1 MGNAQNAGA
10 GTARSSRRPEDHFII
25 RYVKPSLPRMS
36 LGLTIKFL
44 GTVAD
49 LFLPWI
55 LAYMIDKVVPQR
67 QIPLILRWGGVMV
80 FCSAVAVS
88 FNITANRMSAAV
100 ARDITRTIRH
110 DLFSKISCLSCA
122 QIDRVT
128 IPSLIARLSSDTYN
142 IHRLLSGMQR
152 MGVRAPIL
160 LLGGILMTLSLD
172 PALTLVMAGILPF
185 TLLVVYLVSRRGIPL
200 YTSLQEAVDTMV
212 RVVREN
218 SAGVKIVRALS
229 KADYERRRF
238 ARANEEMTNRE
249 RKANI
254 IMGITNP
261 AMFLFLNLGLV
272 AVIAAGARRV
282 DAGRTQ
288 AGAILA
294 FLTYFTIILNATL
307 SITRMFVMYSR
318 GRASGDRIA
327 EVLALP
333 EDLRPGT
340 PDHADNGFHIAFE
353 DVSFSYTANPE
364 QRNLLEGLS
373 FALKRGETLG
383 ILGETGCGKS
393 TILQLLLRFYDVS
406 GGRIRVNGDD
416 IRGIPPGE
424 FYRLFGVAMQKDT
437 LFADTIRENVAF
449 GRDLT
454 EEELRRALRF
464 AQAERF
470 VDEMG
475 GPDAALSSRGA
486 NLSGGQRQR
495 LLIGRALAKRPE
507 ILILDDSGSALDY
520 RTDAELRRALREHFA
535 GVTTIIV
542 AQRVS
547 SVARADHIMVL
558 EQGRVTGY
566 GSHREL
572 LESCALYREISESQ
586 MGETSVVRG
595 ASAETAFTET
605 AFTGTRG
612 AGGARV

>member
-1 MGNAQNAGA
+1 
-10 GTARSSRRPEDHFII
+10 
-25 RYVKPSLPRMS
+25 MS
-36 LGLTIKFL
+36 VGLTIKFL

-55 LAYMIDKVVPQR
+55 LAYMIDKVVPR
-67 QIPLILRWGGVMV
+67 RHIPLILGWGGVMV

-100 ARDITRTIRH
+100 ARDITRVIRH

-152 MGVRAPIL
+152 MGIRAPIL

-172 PALTLVMAGILPF
+172 PMLTLVMAGILPF
-185 TLLVVYLVSRRGIPL
+185 TLVVVYLVSRRGIPL

-218 SAGVKIVRALS
+218 SAGVKIVKALS

-238 ARANEEMTNRE
+238 ARANEEMTRRE

-272 AVIAAGARRV
+272 AVIIAGAYRV
-282 DAGRTQ
+282 NAGQTQ

-327 EVLALP
+327 EILALP
-333 EDLRPGT
+333 EDLRPGLR
-340 PDHADNGFHIAFE
+340 DHVDNGFHISFE
-353 DVSFSYTANPE
+353 NVQFSYTVNPE
-364 QRNLLEGLS
+364 QRNLLEDIN
-373 FALKRGETLG
+373 FALKQGETLG

-393 TILQLLLRFYDVS
+393 TILQLLLRFYDTA
-406 GGRIRVNGDD
+406 GGKIRVNGDD
-416 IRGIPPGE
+416 IRGIAPAE
-424 FYRLFGVAMQKDT
+424 FYRLFGVAMQKDV
-437 LFADTIRENVAF
+437 LFADTIRENVGF
-449 GRDLT
+449 GR
-454 EEELRRALRF
+454 ELSEDELGRALRF
-464 AQAERF
+464 AQAEQF
-470 VDEMG
+470 VNDMAE
-475 GPDAALSSRGA
+475 GPDTALSSRGA

-495 LLIGRALAKRPE
+495 LLIARALAKQPE
-507 ILILDDSGSALDY
+507 ILILDDSSSALDY
-520 RTDAELRRALREHFA
+520 RTDAELRRALREHFSST
-535 GVTTIIV
+535 TTIIV

-547 SVARADHIMVL
+547 SVMQADHIMVL
-558 EQGRVTGY
+558 EQGRIIGY

-572 LESCALYREISESQ
+572 LANCALYREIGESQ
-586 MGETSVVRG
+586 MGAAVH
-595 ASAETAFTET
+595 TET
-605 AFTGTRG
+605 AGRRASAKTEPVLTPAFSAEAGGTRG
-612 AGGARV
+612 

>member
-1 MGNAQNAGA
+1 
-10 GTARSSRRPEDHFII
+10 
-25 RYVKPSLPRMS
+25 MS

-55 LAYMIDKVVPQR
+55 LAYMIDTVVPQR
-67 QIPLILRWGGVMV
+67 RVSLILGWGGVMV

-88 FNITANRMSAAV
+88 FNVIANRMSAAV
-100 ARDITRTIRH
+100 ARDITRVIRH
-110 DLFSKISCLSCA
+110 DLFSKISGLSCA
-122 QIDRVT
+122 QIDRLT

-152 MGVRAPIL
+152 MGIRAPIL

-172 PALTLVMAGILPF
+172 PMLTLVMAGMLPF
-185 TLLVVYLVSRRGIPL
+185 TLLVVYLVSRSGVPL
-200 YTSLQEAVDTMV
+200 YTRLQEAVDAMV

-218 SAGVKIVRALS
+218 SAGIKIIKALS
-229 KADYERRRF
+229 KTDDERRRF
-238 ARANEEMTNRE
+238 ARANEEMTSRE
-249 RKANI
+249 LKANI

-272 AVIAAGARRV
+272 AVIIVGAYRVNAGQ
-282 DAGRTQ
+282 TQ

-333 EDLRPGT
+333 EDLRLGPRHHVDT
-340 PDHADNGFHIAFE
+340 GFHISFE
-353 DVSFSYTANPE
+353 DVCFSYTANPE
-364 QRNLLEGLS
+364 QRYLLEGIN
-373 FALKRGETLG
+373 FALKRGESLG

-393 TILQLLLRFYDVS
+393 TVLQLLLRFYDVA

-424 FYRLFGVAMQKDT
+424 FYRLFGVAMQKDV
-437 LFADTIRENVAF
+437 LFADTIRENVSF
-449 GRDLT
+449 GRDLS

-464 AQAERF
+464 AQAEQF
-470 VDEMG
+470 VNDMTE
-475 GPDAALSSRGA
+475 GPDAALSSRGV

-495 LLIGRALAKRPE
+495 LLISRALATRPE
-507 ILILDDSGSALDY
+507 ILILDDSSSALDY
-520 RTDAELRRALREHFA
+520 RTDAELRRALREHYA
-535 GVTTIIV
+535 GTTTIIV
-542 AQRVS
+542 AQRIS
-547 SVARADHIMVL
+547 SVMQADHIMVL
-558 EQGRVTGY
+558 ERGRIIGY
-566 GSHREL
+566 GNHREL
-572 LESCALYREISESQ
+572 LASCALYREISESQ
-586 MGETSVVRG
+586 MGPP
-595 ASAETAFTET
+595 ASGDAPPI
-605 AFTGTRG
+605 TGT
-612 AGGARV
+612 AAVAPAAVAPVAPLGGRRV

>member
-1 MGNAQNAGA
+1 MIAQSAEAGA
-10 GTARSSRRPEDHFII
+10 ERGARRKEYHFIA
-25 RYVKPSLPRMS
+25 RYVRPCLSRMS
-36 LGLTIKFL
+36 LGLAIKFL

-55 LAYMIDKVVPQR
+55 LAYMIDEVVPR
-67 QIPLILRWGGVMV
+67 RRIPLILGWGGVMV

-88 FNITANRMSAAV
+88 FNIAANRMSAAV
-100 ARDITRTIRH
+100 ARDITRVIRH
-110 DLFSKISCLSCA
+110 DLFSKASCLSCA

-128 IPSLIARLSSDTYN
+128 VPSLIARLSSDTYN

-160 LLGGILMTLSLD
+160 LLGGILMTFSLD
-172 PALTLVMAGILPF
+172 PVLTLVMAGMLPF
-185 TLLVVYLVSRRGIPL
+185 TLLVVYLVSRRGVPL

-218 SAGVKIVRALS
+218 SAGIKIVKALS
-229 KADYERRRF
+229 KTDDERRRF
-238 ARANEEMTNRE
+238 ARANEEMTRRE

-272 AVIAAGARRV
+272 AVIIVGAYRVNAAQ
-282 DAGRTQ
+282 TQ
-288 AGAILA
+288 AGVILA

-318 GRASGDRIA
+318 GRASADRIA
-327 EVLALP
+327 EILALP
-333 EDLRPGT
+333 EDLRLGQR
-340 PDHADNGFHIAFE
+340 DHVDSGFHISFE

-364 QRNLLEGLS
+364 QRPLLEGIS

-383 ILGETGCGKS
+383 ILGETGSGKS
-393 TILQLLLRFYDVS
+393 TVLQLLLRFYDAA

-424 FYRLFGVAMQKDT
+424 FYRLFGVAMQKDV
-437 LFADTIRENVAF
+437 LFADTIRENVGF
-449 GRDLT
+449 GRDLS
-454 EEELRRALRF
+454 EDELRRALRF
-464 AQAERF
+464 AQAEQF
-470 VDEMG
+470 VDDMAQ
-475 GPDAALSSRGA
+475 GPDTPLSSRGA

-495 LLIGRALAKRPE
+495 LLIGRALATCPE
-507 ILILDDSGSALDY
+507 ILILDDSSSALDY
-520 RTDAELRRALREHFA
+520 RTDAELRRALRDHFA
-535 GVTTIIV
+535 GTTTIIV

-547 SVARADHIMVL
+547 SVMQADRIMVL
-558 EQGRVTGY
+558 ERGRIIGY
-566 GSHREL
+566 GTHREL
-572 LESCALYREISESQ
+572 LAGCALYREICESQ
-586 MGETSVVRG
+586 MG
-595 ASAETAFTET
+595 AAEA
-605 AFTGTRG
+605 GG